1 LPLVIVVH
9 PLHRHHTRH
18 TPEQLPLEPRAR
30 PAARRSPALKAFV
43 PRRMLD
49 GARPRSMGTNPLTA
63 LERDEMRRSVAALA
77 RAGVY
82 RRRPKTFGD
91 CAPGPCPWVS
101 CRHHL
106 KLDVDPVTHSV
117 KDNFPGVEVEE
128 MAATCSLRVA
138 AEVGDEDVMSLEQV
152 GAYANVTMERARQL
166 VAEALI
172 SSRRAMKRGK
182 KP

>member
-1 LPLVIVVH
+1 
-9 PLHRHHTRH
+9 
-18 TPEQLPLEPRAR
+18 
-30 PAARRSPALKAFV
+30 
-43 PRRMLD
+43 MLD
-49 GARPRSMGTNPLTA
+49 GARPRSMGTQPLTA
-63 LERDEMRRSVAALA
+63 TEKAELKISVAALA

-91 CAPGPCPWVS
+91 CAPGPCPWVG

-117 KDNFPGVEVEE
+117 KDNFPGVDVDQ

-138 AEVGDEDVMSLEQV
+138 ASVPDDEVMSLEQV

-172 SSRRAMKRGK
+172 SSRRAMKR
-182 KP
+182 PRARP